1 MDLSLP
7 QIQLQSWRGWGRLRE
22 KGEKSEVF
30 PTQPTAV
37 LGGRLGRM
45 GSGREMEQEVL
56 RRMGL
61 WFLHRKHQ
69 KVFCTAAFST
79 EN

>member
-1 MDLSLP
+1 
-7 QIQLQSWRGWGRLRE
+7 
-22 KGEKSEVF
+22 
-30 PTQPTAV
+30 
-37 LGGRLGRM
+37 M
-45 GSGREMEQEVL
+45 GSGREMVREVL

-79 EN
+79 KN